1 MIDLP
6 LPNTAKEIVRSKLA
20 MFAHAFEYHTA
31 KEDKTPA
38 EVEWLKYIPSRI
50 AELEKEA

>member
-31 KEDKTPA
+31 KEDKTAA
-38 EVEWLKYIPSRI
+38 EVEWLTWVLQRI
-50 AELEKEA
+50 AQLEAEA

>member
-1 MIDLP
+1 MR
-6 LPNTAKEIVRSKLA
+6 AKLS

-38 EVEWLKYIPSRI
+38 EVEWLAWVPTRI
-50 AELEKEA
+50 AQLEKEA